1 MDVNRFSRD
10 DDFADQAL
18 GNTLTFF
25 KRELF
30 KVMAQPSVKGL
41 GMVND
46 LLPMHALL
54 PRLR

>member
-18 GNTLTFF
+18 GDSLTFF

-30 KVMAQPSVKGL
+30 KVMAQQLAKGL

-46 LLPMHALL
+46 LLPMNALL
-54 PRLR
+54 PSLR